1 MVSPHKK
8 QKPKM
13 ASLWPDMQP
22 EQLNLAQAE
31 LLLSFPRI
39 LGVHP
44 ELNTDI
50 TIQDGPYGPYVS
62 YQKKDGKS
70 ESRSLENHEQ
80 LLTCTLE
87 EALDLLS
94 RPAARKR
101 RSVQGPLTQLG
112 VSPLTK
118 KEIEH
123 ILDESKKYISF
134 NKKKIK
140 KINVLEGRTIFN
152 LFFEDSTRT
161 RTSFEVAA
169 KRLGADLINV
179 VVKDSSINK
188 GETLLDTMTTINSMN
203 PDVLI
208 VRHPEEGISKK
219 ISETVDASV
228 INAGDGSHEHP
239 TQALL
244 DALTIKNKFEN
255 FSKLKIAICGDIL
268 HSRVARSNIIILS
281 KLGAKINV
289 IGPKEW
295 LPKSLNKLPV
305 NVYTEMKKGLQ
316 NCDIVMMLRIQKERI
331 VGKIMPNQK
340 TYFKKYGLDYNK
352 LKYAKKNAFVMH
364 PGPMNRG
371 VEIDSKLADDV
382 TRSLIQE
389 QVAMGVAVRMACL
402 DLIIKNRD
410 DFSK

>member
-1 MVSPHKK
+1 MSIKFLKSGHIKLYKRENSKYWQMKIKLPKIKAIRSSTGSKVLKDAEKIALKYYSTFIKKGNVSVKRSKNIFKK
-8 QKPKM
+8 IHLVET
-13 ASLWPDMQP
+13 AD
-22 EQLNLAQAE
+22 
-31 LLLSFPRI
+31 
-39 LGVHP
+39 
-44 ELNTDI
+44 
-50 TIQDGPYGPYVS
+50 
-62 YQKKDGKS
+62 
-70 ESRSLENHEQ
+70 
-80 LLTCTLE
+80 
-87 EALDLLS
+87 
-94 RPAARKR
+94 
-101 RSVQGPLTQLG
+101 
-112 VSPLTK
+112 LTK
-118 KEIEH
+118 KEIEF
-123 ILDESKKYISF
+123 ILNESSKFISF
-134 NKKKIK
+134 NKKRIK
-140 KINVLEGRTIFN
+140 KLNLLEGRTIFN

-179 VVKDSSINK
+179 AVKDSSINK
-188 GETLLDTMTTINSMN
+188 GETLLDTMTTINSMS
-203 PDVLI
+203 PDILV
-208 VRHPEEGISKK
+208 VRHPEEGISKR
-219 ISETVDASV
+219 ISNIVDASV

-244 DALTIKNKFEN
+244 DALTIKNKFKN
-255 FSKLKIAICGDIL
+255 FSKLRIAICGDIL

-295 LPKSLNKLPV
+295 LPKNIKKLPV
-305 NVYTEMKKGLQ
+305 KVFTDMKQGLQ

-331 VGKIMPNQK
+331 VSKIMPNQK
-340 TYFKKYGLDYNK
+340 SYFKKFGLDYYK

-371 VEIDSKLADDV
+371 VEIDSNLADDI

-410 DFSK
+410 NFVNN

>member
-1 MVSPHKK
+1 MNSKIFKSGHIKLYKRENSKFWQMKIKLPK
-8 QKPKM
+8 QKAIRSSSGTKILKEAEKIALNNYSLLNKENKIQIKKTLKNIFKKM
-13 ASLWPDMQP
+13 HLVETAD
-22 EQLNLAQAE
+22 LN
-31 LLLSFPRI
+31 
-39 LGVHP
+39 
-44 ELNTDI
+44 
-50 TIQDGPYGPYVS
+50 
-62 YQKKDGKS
+62 
-70 ESRSLENHEQ
+70 
-80 LLTCTLE
+80 
-87 EALDLLS
+87 
-94 RPAARKR
+94 
-101 RSVQGPLTQLG
+101 
-112 VSPLTK
+112 K
-118 KEIEH
+118 KEIEF
-123 ILDESKKYISF
+123 ILDEAQKFISF
-134 NKKKIK
+134 NKMKIK
-140 KINVLEGRTIFN
+140 KNNLLEGRTIFN

-179 VVKDSSINK
+179 AVKDSSINK

-208 VRHPEEGISKK
+208 IRHPDEGISKK
-219 ISETVDASV
+219 ISMNVDACV

-244 DALTIKNKFEN
+244 DALTIKNRFKN
-255 FSKLKIAICGDIL
+255 FNKLLIAICGDIL

-295 LPKSLNKLPV
+295 LPKNIKKLPV
-305 NVYTEMKKGLQ
+305 TVFTDMKKGLK

-340 TYFKKYGLDYNK
+340 TYFNKYGLDYNK
-352 LKYAKKNAFVMH
+352 LKYAKENAFVMH

-371 VEIDSKLADDV
+371 FEIDSKLADDV

-389 QVAMGVAVRMACL
+389 QVAMGVAIRMACL
-402 DLIIKNRD
+402 VILTKNRD
-410 DFSK
+410 NVLKS

>member
-1 MVSPHKK
+1 MKSIFLKSGHIKLYKRENSQYWQMKIKLPK
-8 QKPKM
+8 QKAIRSSTGSKILKE
-13 ASLWPDMQP
+13 AKRIALKNYS
-22 EQLNLAQAE
+22 
-31 LLLSFPRI
+31 SF
-39 LGVHP
+39 
-44 ELNTDI
+44 
-50 TIQDGPYGPYVS
+50 
-62 YQKKDGKS
+62 
-70 ESRSLENHEQ
+70 
-80 LLTCTLE
+80 
-87 EALDLLS
+87 
-94 RPAARKR
+94 
-101 RSVQGPLTQLG
+101 
-112 VSPLTK
+112 
-118 KEIEH
+118 EI
-123 ILDESKKYISF
+123 S
-134 NKKKIK
+134 NKIK
-140 KINVLEGRTIFN
+140 KISKNIYKKIHLVETADLNAKEIKFILDEAKKFINFNKKRVKKSNLLEGRTIFN

-179 VVKDSSINK
+179 AVKDSSINK

-208 VRHPEEGISKK
+208 VRHPEEGISKR
-219 ISETVDASV
+219 ISNNVDACV

-244 DALTIKNKFEN
+244 DALTIKNRFNN
-255 FSKLKIAICGDIL
+255 FSKLQIAICGDIL

-289 IGPKEW
+289 IGPKQW
-295 LPKSLNKLPV
+295 LPKNINKLPV
-305 NVYTEMKKGLQ
+305 EVYTDMKKGLK

-340 TYFKKYGLDYNK
+340 TYFNKYGLDYNK

-371 VEIDSKLADDV
+371 VEIDSKLADDI

-389 QVAMGVAVRMACL
+389 QVAMGVAIRMACL
-402 DLIIKNRD
+402 DILIKNRD
-410 DFSK
+410 NVVSY

>member
-1 MVSPHKK
+1 MNSKLLKSGHIKLYKRENSKYWQMKIKMPKIKAIRSSTGSKILKDAEKIALKYYSSFSSKTNIQLKRTKNIFKK
-8 QKPKM
+8 IHLVET
-13 ASLWPDMQP
+13 AD
-22 EQLNLAQAE
+22 
-31 LLLSFPRI
+31 
-39 LGVHP
+39 
-44 ELNTDI
+44 
-50 TIQDGPYGPYVS
+50 
-62 YQKKDGKS
+62 
-70 ESRSLENHEQ
+70 
-80 LLTCTLE
+80 
-87 EALDLLS
+87 
-94 RPAARKR
+94 
-101 RSVQGPLTQLG
+101 
-112 VSPLTK
+112 LTK

-203 PDVLI
+203 PDILI

-255 FSKLKIAICGDIL
+255 FTKLKIAICGDIL

-295 LPKSLNKLPV
+295 LPKSLKKLPV
-305 NVYTEMKKGLQ
+305 NVYTDMRKGLQ

>member
-1 MVSPHKK
+1 MKSKYLKSGHIKLYKRENSKYWQMKIKMPKIKAIRSSTGSKILKDAEKIALKYYSSFSSKINIKLKRTKNIFKK
-8 QKPKM
+8 IHLVET
-13 ASLWPDMQP
+13 AD
-22 EQLNLAQAE
+22 
-31 LLLSFPRI
+31 
-39 LGVHP
+39 
-44 ELNTDI
+44 
-50 TIQDGPYGPYVS
+50 
-62 YQKKDGKS
+62 
-70 ESRSLENHEQ
+70 
-80 LLTCTLE
+80 
-87 EALDLLS
+87 
-94 RPAARKR
+94 
-101 RSVQGPLTQLG
+101 
-112 VSPLTK
+112 LTK

-123 ILDESKKYISF
+123 ILYESKKYISF

-140 KINVLEGRTIFN
+140 KINVLEGRTVFN

-203 PDVLI
+203 PDILI

-244 DALTIKNKFEN
+244 DALTIKNRFEN
-255 FSKLKIAICGDIL
+255 FAGLKIAICGDIL

-295 LPKSLNKLPV
+295 LPKNLNKLPV

-331 VGKIMPNQK
+331 VRKIMPDQK
-340 TYFKKYGLDYNK
+340 TYFKKYGLNHNQ

-410 DFSK
+410 DLSK

>member
-1 MVSPHKK
+1 MTTKFLKSGHIKLYKRENSKFWQMKIKLPK
-8 QKPKM
+8 QKSIRYSTGSKILKE
-13 ASLWPDMQP
+13 AEKIALNYYSSLSIKTN
-22 EQLNLAQAE
+22 LN
-31 LLLSFPRI
+31 I
-39 LGVHP
+39 
-44 ELNTDI
+44 
-50 TIQDGPYGPYVS
+50 
-62 YQKKDGKS
+62 
-70 ESRSLENHEQ
+70 SR
-80 LLTCTLE
+80 T
-87 EALDLLS
+87 
-94 RPAARKR
+94 
-101 RSVQGPLTQLG
+101 RSVFKKTHLVETAD
-112 VSPLTK
+112 LTK

-123 ILDESKKYISF
+123 LLSESKKYISF
-134 NKKKIK
+134 NNKRKK

-244 DALTIKNKFEN
+244 DALTIKNKFNN

-289 IGPKEW
+289 VGPKEW
-295 LPKSLNKLPV
+295 LPKILNKLPV
-305 NVYTEMKKGLQ
+305 AVFTDMKKGLE

-331 VGKIMPNQK
+331 VGKIMPNEK

-371 VEIDSKLADDV
+371 VEIDSKLADDI

-389 QVAMGVAVRMACL
+389 QVAMGVAIRMACL

-410 DFSK
+410 NNVNK

>member
-1 MVSPHKK
+1 MNPKILKSGHIKLYKRENSKFWQMKIKLPK
-8 QKPKM
+8 QKAIRSSSGTKILKE
-13 ASLWPDMQP
+13 AEKIALKNYSI
-22 EQLNLAQAE
+22 LNKQ
-31 LLLSFPRI
+31 
-39 LGVHP
+39 
-44 ELNTDI
+44 NKI
-50 TIQDGPYGPYVS
+50 TIKETSKNLY
-62 YQKKDGKS
+62 KKIHLV
-70 ESRSLENHEQ
+70 E
-80 LLTCTLE
+80 T
-87 EALDLLS
+87 ADL
-94 RPAARKR
+94 K
-101 RSVQGPLTQLG
+101 
-112 VSPLTK
+112 K
-118 KEIEH
+118 KEIEF
-123 ILDESKKYISF
+123 IISEAQKFISF
-134 NKKKIK
+134 NKMKIK
-140 KINVLEGRTIFN
+140 KNNLLEGRTIFN

-179 VVKDSSINK
+179 AVKDSSINK

-208 VRHPEEGISKK
+208 IRHPDEGISKK
-219 ISETVDASV
+219 ISMNVDACV

-244 DALTIKNKFEN
+244 DALTIKNRFKN
-255 FSKLKIAICGDIL
+255 FNKLLIAICGDIL

-295 LPKSLNKLPV
+295 LPKNIKKLPV
-305 NVYTEMKKGLQ
+305 TVFTDMKKGLK

-340 TYFKKYGLDYNK
+340 TYFNKYGLDYNK
-352 LKYAKKNAFVMH
+352 LKYAKENAFVMH

-371 VEIDSKLADDV
+371 FEIDSKLADDV

-389 QVAMGVAVRMACL
+389 QVAMGVAIRMACL
-402 DLIIKNRD
+402 VILTKNRD
-410 DFSK
+410 NVLKS

>member
-1 MVSPHKK
+1 MKSIFLESGHIKLYKRENSQYWQMKLKLPKQRAIRSSTGSKILKEAKK
-8 QKPKM
+8 IALKNYSSFGISNKIKKTSKNIYKKIHLVET
-13 ASLWPDMQP
+13 AD
-22 EQLNLAQAE
+22 LN
-31 LLLSFPRI
+31 
-39 LGVHP
+39 
-44 ELNTDI
+44 
-50 TIQDGPYGPYVS
+50 
-62 YQKKDGKS
+62 
-70 ESRSLENHEQ
+70 
-80 LLTCTLE
+80 
-87 EALDLLS
+87 
-94 RPAARKR
+94 
-101 RSVQGPLTQLG
+101 
-112 VSPLTK
+112 K
-118 KEIEH
+118 KEIEF
-123 ILDESKKYISF
+123 ILDEAKKFINF
-134 NKKKIK
+134 NKKRVK
-140 KINVLEGRTIFN
+140 KSNLLEGRTVFN

-179 VVKDSSINK
+179 AVKDSSINK

-208 VRHPEEGISKK
+208 VRHPEEGISKR
-219 ISETVDASV
+219 ISNIVDACV

-244 DALTIKNKFEN
+244 DALTIMNRFNN
-255 FSKLKIAICGDIL
+255 FSKLQIAICGDIL

-281 KLGAKINV
+281 KLGAKVNV
-289 IGPKEW
+289 IGPKQW
-295 LPKSLNKLPV
+295 LPKNINKLPV
-305 NVYTEMKKGLQ
+305 EVYTDMKKGLK

-371 VEIDSKLADDV
+371 VEIDSKLADDI

-389 QVAMGVAVRMACL
+389 QVAMGVAIRMACL
-402 DLIIKNRD
+402 DILIENRD
-410 DFSK
+410 NVLSY

>member
-1 MVSPHKK
+1 MKIINLKSGHIQIYKRENSKFWQIKLKYPKEKAIRLSTGTKILNDAKK
-8 QKPKM
+8 I
-13 ASLWPDMQP
+13 SLDQYYKH
-22 EQLNLAQAE
+22 
-31 LLLSFPRI
+31 STFKIRK
-39 LGVHP
+39 
-44 ELNTDI
+44 D
-50 TIQDGPYGPYVS
+50 
-62 YQKKDGKS
+62 KKKKNDFKKIHLV
-70 ESRSLENHEQ
+70 E
-80 LLTCTLE
+80 T
-87 EALDLLS
+87 AD
-94 RPAARKR
+94 
-101 RSVQGPLTQLG
+101 
-112 VSPLTK
+112 LTK

-123 ILDESKKYISF
+123 ILNEAKKYILF
-134 NKKKIK
+134 NKKRIK
-140 KINVLEGRTIFN
+140 HINILEGRTIFN

-179 VVKDSSINK
+179 AVKDISINK

-219 ISETVDASV
+219 ISQTVDASI

-244 DALTIKNKFEN
+244 DALTIKNKFNN

-281 KLGAKINV
+281 KLGSKINV
-289 IGPKEW
+289 VGPKEW
-295 LPKSLNKLPV
+295 LPKDLKKLPV
-305 NVYTEMKKGLQ
+305 RVFTDMRKGLE

-331 VGKIMPNQK
+331 VGKIMPDQRS
-340 TYFKKYGLDYNK
+340 YFKKYGLDYNK
-352 LKYAKKNAFVMH
+352 LKYAKKNAFVIH

-371 VEIDSKLADDV
+371 VEIDSKLADDI
-382 TRSLIQE
+382 TISLIQE

-410 DFSK
+410 NNVSK

>member
-1 MVSPHKK
+1 MNSKILKSGHIKLYKRENSKFWQMKIKLPK
-8 QKPKM
+8 QKAIRSSSGTKILKEAEKIALNHYSLLNKENKIKIKKTLNNIYKKM
-13 ASLWPDMQP
+13 HLVETAD
-22 EQLNLAQAE
+22 LN
-31 LLLSFPRI
+31 
-39 LGVHP
+39 
-44 ELNTDI
+44 
-50 TIQDGPYGPYVS
+50 
-62 YQKKDGKS
+62 
-70 ESRSLENHEQ
+70 
-80 LLTCTLE
+80 
-87 EALDLLS
+87 
-94 RPAARKR
+94 
-101 RSVQGPLTQLG
+101 
-112 VSPLTK
+112 K
-118 KEIEH
+118 KEIEF
-123 ILDESKKYISF
+123 ILDEAQKFISF
-134 NKKKIK
+134 NKMKIK
-140 KINVLEGRTIFN
+140 KNNLLEGRTIFN

-179 VVKDSSINK
+179 AVKDSSINK

-208 VRHPEEGISKK
+208 IRHPDEGISKK
-219 ISETVDASV
+219 ISMNVDACV

-244 DALTIKNKFEN
+244 DALTIKNRFKN
-255 FSKLKIAICGDIL
+255 FNKLLIAICGDIL

-295 LPKSLNKLPV
+295 LPKNIKKLPV
-305 NVYTEMKKGLQ
+305 TVFTDMKKGLK

-340 TYFKKYGLDYNK
+340 TYFNKYGLDYNK
-352 LKYAKKNAFVMH
+352 LKYAKENAFVMH

-371 VEIDSKLADDV
+371 FEIDSKLADDV

-389 QVAMGVAVRMACL
+389 QVAMGVAIRMACL
-402 DLIIKNRD
+402 VILTKNRD
-410 DFSK
+410 NVLKS

>member
-1 MVSPHKK
+1 MNSKLLKSGHIKLYKRENSKYWQMKVKLPKFKAIRSSTGSTILKDAENTALKYYSSISSKNNIKLKRTKNIFKK
-8 QKPKM
+8 IHLVET
-13 ASLWPDMQP
+13 AD
-22 EQLNLAQAE
+22 
-31 LLLSFPRI
+31 
-39 LGVHP
+39 
-44 ELNTDI
+44 
-50 TIQDGPYGPYVS
+50 
-62 YQKKDGKS
+62 
-70 ESRSLENHEQ
+70 
-80 LLTCTLE
+80 
-87 EALDLLS
+87 
-94 RPAARKR
+94 
-101 RSVQGPLTQLG
+101 
-112 VSPLTK
+112 LTK

-123 ILDESKKYISF
+123 ILDESKKYIAF
-134 NKKKIK
+134 NKRKIK

-219 ISETVDASV
+219 ISESVDASV

-295 LPKSLNKLPV
+295 LPKSLKKLPV

-316 NCDIVMMLRIQKERI
+316 NCDIIMMLRIQKERI

-352 LKYAKKNAFVMH
+352 IKYAKKNAFVMH

-402 DLIIKNRD
+402 DLVIKNRD
-410 DFSK
+410 DFSN

>member
-1 MVSPHKK
+1 MNSKFLKSGHIKLYKRENSKYWQMKIKLPKIKAIRYSTGSKILKDAESIALKYYSSFSSKINIKLKRTKNVFKK
-8 QKPKM
+8 IHLVET
-13 ASLWPDMQP
+13 AD
-22 EQLNLAQAE
+22 
-31 LLLSFPRI
+31 
-39 LGVHP
+39 
-44 ELNTDI
+44 
-50 TIQDGPYGPYVS
+50 
-62 YQKKDGKS
+62 
-70 ESRSLENHEQ
+70 
-80 LLTCTLE
+80 
-87 EALDLLS
+87 
-94 RPAARKR
+94 
-101 RSVQGPLTQLG
+101 
-112 VSPLTK
+112 LTK
-118 KEIEH
+118 KEIEY

-219 ISETVDASV
+219 ISESVDASV

>member
-1 MVSPHKK
+1 MNSKILKSGHIKLYKRENSKFWQMKIKLPK
-8 QKPKM
+8 QKAIRSSSGTKILKEAEKIALNNYSLLNKENKIQIKKTFNNIFKKM
-13 ASLWPDMQP
+13 HLVETAD
-22 EQLNLAQAE
+22 LN
-31 LLLSFPRI
+31 
-39 LGVHP
+39 
-44 ELNTDI
+44 
-50 TIQDGPYGPYVS
+50 
-62 YQKKDGKS
+62 
-70 ESRSLENHEQ
+70 
-80 LLTCTLE
+80 
-87 EALDLLS
+87 
-94 RPAARKR
+94 
-101 RSVQGPLTQLG
+101 
-112 VSPLTK
+112 K
-118 KEIEH
+118 KEIEF
-123 ILDESKKYISF
+123 ILDEAQKFISF
-134 NKKKIK
+134 NKMKIK
-140 KINVLEGRTIFN
+140 KNNLLEGRTIFN

-179 VVKDSSINK
+179 AVKDSSINK

-208 VRHPEEGISKK
+208 IRHPDEGISKK
-219 ISETVDASV
+219 ISMNVDACV

-244 DALTIKNKFEN
+244 DALTIKNRFKN
-255 FSKLKIAICGDIL
+255 FNKLLIAICGDIL

-295 LPKSLNKLPV
+295 LPKNIRKLPV
-305 NVYTEMKKGLQ
+305 TVFTDMKKGLK

-340 TYFKKYGLDYNK
+340 TYFNKYGLDYNK
-352 LKYAKKNAFVMH
+352 LKYAKENAFVMH

-371 VEIDSKLADDV
+371 FEIDSKLADDV

-389 QVAMGVAVRMACL
+389 QVAMGVAIRMACL
-402 DLIIKNRD
+402 VILTKNKD
-410 DFSK
+410 NVLKS

>member
-1 MVSPHKK
+1 MKSIFLKSGHINLYKRENSQYWQMKIKLPKK
-8 QKPKM
+8 KAIRLSTSSKILKE
-13 ASLWPDMQP
+13 AKKIALKNYSSFEISNKIKKTSNNIYKKIHLVETAD
-22 EQLNLAQAE
+22 LN
-31 LLLSFPRI
+31 
-39 LGVHP
+39 
-44 ELNTDI
+44 
-50 TIQDGPYGPYVS
+50 
-62 YQKKDGKS
+62 
-70 ESRSLENHEQ
+70 
-80 LLTCTLE
+80 
-87 EALDLLS
+87 
-94 RPAARKR
+94 
-101 RSVQGPLTQLG
+101 
-112 VSPLTK
+112 K
-118 KEIEH
+118 KEIQYF
-123 ILDESKKYISF
+123 LDEAKKFINF
-134 NKKKIK
+134 NKKRIK
-140 KINVLEGRTIFN
+140 KSNLLEGRTIFN

-179 VVKDSSINK
+179 AVKDSSINK

-208 VRHPEEGISKK
+208 VRHPEEGISKR
-219 ISETVDASV
+219 ISNNVDACV

-244 DALTIKNKFEN
+244 DALTIKNRFDN
-255 FSKLKIAICGDIL
+255 FSKLQIAICGDIL

-289 IGPKEW
+289 IGPKQW
-295 LPKSLNKLPV
+295 LPKNISKLPV
-305 NVYTEMKKGLQ
+305 EVYTDMKKGLK

-340 TYFKKYGLDYNK
+340 TYFNKYGLDYNK

-371 VEIDSKLADDV
+371 VEIDSRLADDI

-389 QVAMGVAVRMACL
+389 QVAMGVAIRMACL
-402 DLIIKNRD
+402 DVLIKNRD
-410 DFSK
+410 DVLTY

>member
-1 MVSPHKK
+1 MSSKFLRSGHIKLYKRENSKYWQMKIKLPK
-8 QKPKM
+8 QKAIRSSTGSKVIKE
-13 ASLWPDMQP
+13 AEKIALKNYSSLSIKNDTQIKQRSINLYKKIHLV
-22 EQLNLAQAE
+22 ETADLN
-31 LLLSFPRI
+31 
-39 LGVHP
+39 
-44 ELNTDI
+44 
-50 TIQDGPYGPYVS
+50 
-62 YQKKDGKS
+62 
-70 ESRSLENHEQ
+70 
-80 LLTCTLE
+80 
-87 EALDLLS
+87 
-94 RPAARKR
+94 
-101 RSVQGPLTQLG
+101 
-112 VSPLTK
+112 K
-118 KEIEH
+118 KEIEF
-123 ILDESKKYISF
+123 ILNEAKKFIFF
-134 NKKKIK
+134 NKKRIK
-140 KINVLEGRTIFN
+140 KYNILEGRTVFN
-152 LFFEDSTRT
+152 LFFENSTRT

-169 KRLGADLINV
+169 KRLSADLINV
-179 VVKDSSINK
+179 DVKDSSINK

-208 VRHPEEGISKK
+208 IRHPEEGISKK
-219 ISETVDASV
+219 ISMSVDACV

-244 DALTIKNKFEN
+244 DALTIKNRFKKI
-255 FSKLKIAICGDIL
+255 SKLQIAICGDIL

-295 LPKSLNKLPV
+295 LPKNINKLPV
-305 NVYTEMKKGLQ
+305 KVFTDMKKGLK

-389 QVAMGVAVRMACL
+389 QVAMGVAIRMACL
-402 DLIIKNRD
+402 DILIKNRD
-410 DFSK
+410 NVLKY